1 MPRPQVDF
9 EKVLAAQ
16 GVPLTA
22 DAVTALIES
31 DVVAAN
37 SIISNNS
44 AMSPFWK
51 LFAACVVTPV
61 LWLIKTLL
69 AKHVL
74 PAMFTATATE
84 LYLELKAWDVGL
96 ERKSAVKTQGNIS
109 FTKTD
114 INAEV
119 VIKAGTKVL
128 SDNSLGAV
136 YTLLVLADTIIPAST
151 KTATILCEAISAGA
165 GHNLAS
171 GYYHVLPT
179 QNDGIASVSNVGD
192 WITRAGADSESDEQL
207 ALRIRDQ
214 FASVGNYHIDAV
226 YRGAIATFAGI
237 SSDLLYFEHNAP
249 RGPGTANCHVMMDV
263 GETPQAMID
272 DINNYI
278 NVLGF
283 HGHGDDVRVLA
294 MATNPIALTLD
305 IWHKHNLSV
314 HDIADLLVGIESR
327 IRAAFRYSDNHELIT
342 RTQPQSEFIFS
353 LLSSELHAQLPQ
365 LKSIRWGN
373 DDLISGL
380 ELPRINSLVITNK
393 GAF

>member
-16 GVPLTA
+16 GVPVTA
-22 DAVTALIES
+22 NAVTALIES

-84 LYLELKAWDVGL
+84 LYLDLKAWDVGL
-96 ERKSAVKTQGNIS
+96 ERKPAVKTQGNVS
-109 FTKTD
+109 FTKAD

-119 VIKAGTKVL
+119 VVKAGTKVL
-128 SDNSLGAV
+128 SDNSLGAI
-136 YTLLVLADTIIPAST
+136 YTLLVLVDMQIPIGT
-151 KTATILCEAISAGA
+151 KAATILCEAISAGA

-179 QNDGIASVSNVGD
+179 PNDGIASVSNVGD
-192 WITRAGADSESDEQL
+192 WISRSGANKESDDAL

-214 FASVGNYHIDAV
+214 FSSVGNYHIDAV
-226 YRGAIATFAGI
+226 YRGAIATFAGMR
-237 SSDLLYFEHNAP
+237 SDLLYFEHNAP

-263 GETPQAMID
+263 GETPQSMID
-272 DINNYI
+272 GINNYI
-278 NVLGF
+278 NAQGY
-283 HGHGDDVRVLA
+283 HGHGDDLLVKA
-294 MATNPIALTLD
+294 MVSSPIDLTVD
-305 IWHKHNLSV
+305 IWHQHNLSEQ
-314 HDIADLLVGIESR
+314 DINDLLIAIESR
-327 IRAAFRYSDNHELIT
+327 IRAAFRYSDNHKFIT

-373 DDLISGL
+373 DDIISGL
-380 ELPRINSLVITNK
+380 DLPRLNSLVITNK